1 MKKNKPKICIFG
13 AGRVGGTLLSS
24 LNRNT
29 YKVDVLIK
37 KGVNKSEY
45 SASNNF
51 IEFSEF
57 VKKINSY
64 DIIILSVPDTKI
76 ESAVK
81 QICNNIQR
89 VNKKIIVLHT
99 SGTISYNV
107 FQPLGEKGFIIGS
120 LHPYFS
126 FYKVRKD
133 VKIDEIRFSL
143 SCAKRDLSFI
153 SSKLSKIGIKPVF
166 LNDNLKT
173 PYHISAVLVSNFSAM
188 LIRIAFDLLLKAG
201 FGEKDAEDF
210 IFSLL
215 NSTLNNLNNFGIR
228 NTITGPA
235 IRRDK
240 KILKLHKEYLG
251 RSDRT
256 LMRFYSYA
264 SNLISEI
271 YR

>member
-1 MKKNKPKICIFG
+1 MKKNKPKICIVG
-13 AGRVGGTLLSS
+13 AGRVGGTLLFS

-29 YKVDVLIK
+29 GKVDVLIK
-37 KGVNKSEY
+37 KGVDKSGY
-45 SASNNF
+45 SARNNF

-76 ESAVK
+76 EQAVK
-81 QICNNIQR
+81 QICNNIHR

-107 FQPLGEKGFIIGS
+107 LRPLRDMGFIIGS

-126 FYKVRKD
+126 FYRVRKD

-143 SCAKRDLSFI
+143 SCARRDVSFI
-153 SSKLSKIGIKPVF
+153 LYNLSKIGIKPVF
-166 LNDNLKT
+166 LNDNLKI
-173 PYHISAVLVSNFSAM
+173 PYHISAVFVSNFSAM
-188 LIRIAFDLLLKAG
+188 LIKIAYELLLKAG
-201 FGEKDAEDF
+201 FCERDAEDF

-215 NSTLNNLNNFGIR
+215 DTTLYNLQNFGIR
-228 NTITGPA
+228 DTITGPA
-235 IRRDK
+235 IRRDR
-240 KILKLHKEYLG
+240 KILKLHKQYLG
-251 RSDRT
+251 RDDIT

-264 SNLISEI
+264 SNLISKI